1 MISRR
6 TMLVAVAGAGASALL
21 GCGATA
27 VARPKLE
34 PWPREPGGHLLL
46 IGGGSK
52 PTPVVDK
59 FIRLAGGA
67 SASIIVLPLASE
79 DSREAGADY
88 IKLFGERGATRVR
101 VIQIDDRRDSLR
113 AEYAEAIR
121 SAGGVFLTGGDQKRI
136 VDRILDTPIY
146 DALVAMRARGGVI
159 AGTSAGTACQSDPML
174 TGFGAEDAIRAG
186 NIVTSRGLGFLEGV
200 IIDQH
205 FVVRQRQN
213 RLLSVVLEHPDKLG
227 VGVDEG
233 TAIWVRPDRTLEV
246 LGIGWVEIYDP
257 AQAVIAHD
265 SEGRLSAKGV
275 TFHVLTTGQ
284 RYQLSTRT
292 VLE

>member
-6 TMLVAVAGAGASALL
+6 TILATVACALL
-21 GCGATA
+21 GCASSK
-27 VARPKLE
+27 VSRPDLTPIPKE
-34 PWPREPGGHLLL
+34 AGGHLLL
-46 IGGGSK
+46 IGGGEK
-52 PTPVVDK
+52 PTPIVDL
-59 FIRLAGGA
+59 FIRLAGGPE
-67 SASIIVLPLASE
+67 ASIIVLPLASE

-88 IKLFGERGATRVR
+88 VKLFGSRGASKVR

-113 AEYAEAIR
+113 AEYADAIR
-121 SAGGVFLTGGDQKRI
+121 GAGGVFIGGGDQKRI

-146 DALVAMRARGGVI
+146 DALVAMRAGGGVI

-174 TGFGAEDAIRAG
+174 TGYGAEDVIRAG
-186 NIVTSRGLGFLEGV
+186 NVVTSRGLGFLEGV

-205 FVVRQRQN
+205 FVARQRQN
-213 RLLSVVLEHPDKLG
+213 RLLSVVLEHPEQLG

-246 LGIGWVEIYDP
+246 LGLGWVEIYDP
-257 AQAVIAHD
+257 GQARVNRD
-265 SEGRLSAKGV
+265 EEGRLSAKGV
-275 TFHVLTTGQ
+275 TFHVLTAGQ
-284 RYQLSTRT
+284 RYHLATRT